1 MKIMNLYSQF
11 SISLKAGIIS
21 GLFEEQFFNKLNSYV
36 TNNIIKSQILRKT
49 LFKNIKIENDKNDTN
64 NTTQSFH
71 QKYKI
76 SYKKIIFNF
85 FTYHTY
91 YNDELTNDELN
102 NNLELKRIFF
112 LSLLFSVSILSIASP
127 AYSYI
132 NLNQGSLGIGASGI
146 LNEATTWICYRLA
159 PATLTLGLI
168 KGFYDIK
175 QHKPDAARK
184 AFITA
189 AAGTGV
195 MLAPTIT
202 SAVLGIVQSAG
213 GATNG
218 ITIGA
223 GNGASTV
230 GQP

>member
-1 MKIMNLYSQF
+1 M
-11 SISLKAGIIS
+11 LK
-21 GLFEEQFFNKLNSYV
+21 N
-36 TNNIIKSQILRKT
+36 
-49 LFKNIKIENDKNDTN
+49 
-64 NTTQSFH
+64 
-71 QKYKI
+71 
-76 SYKKIIFNF
+76 FNF
-85 FTYHTY
+85 K
-91 YNDELTNDELN
+91 D
-102 NNLELKRIFF
+102 
-112 LSLLFSVSILSIASP
+112 VSILSAINYYSSKIAVKIQTEIYERKWKNILLFAFTFGSIVS
-127 AYSYI
+127 AGSRAFAII

-159 PATLTLGLI
+159 PATLTIGLV

-202 SAVLGIVQSAG
+202 GAILGIVQNAGGSAG
-213 GATNG
+213 AINMGG
-218 ITIGA
+218 
-223 GNGASTV
+223 GNGSTTV

>member
-1 MKIMNLYSQF
+1 ML
-11 SISLKAGIIS
+11 
-21 GLFEEQFFNKLNSYV
+21 
-36 TNNIIKSQILRKT
+36 
-49 LFKNIKIENDKNDTN
+49 
-64 NTTQSFH
+64 
-71 QKYKI
+71 
-76 SYKKIIFNF
+76 KKIFEDYPIKLAAKIQTEISSVSVWEKTAVFV
-85 FTYHTY
+85 
-91 YNDELTNDELN
+91 LTFGSL
-102 NNLELKRIFF
+102 
-112 LSLLFSVSILSIASP
+112 LSLSSYAS
-127 AYSYI
+127 ATI

-159 PATLTLGLI
+159 PATLTIGLV

-202 SAVLGIVQSAG
+202 GAILGIVQSAG
-213 GATNG
+213 GATGG
-218 ITIGA
+218 INIGG
-223 GNGASTV
+223 GNGATTV

>member
-1 MKIMNLYSQF
+1 MNLKNYFDDF
-11 SISLKAGIIS
+11 SINLSAYFLSGVYEERFFKGILKRRNDRFKSLFSKTGKNTLFLSAFIFGSILSLSLKAM
-21 GLFEEQFFNKLNSYV
+21 
-36 TNNIIKSQILRKT
+36 
-49 LFKNIKIENDKNDTN
+49 
-64 NTTQSFH
+64 
-71 QKYKI
+71 
-76 SYKKIIFNF
+76 
-85 FTYHTY
+85 
-91 YNDELTNDELN
+91 
-102 NNLELKRIFF
+102 
-112 LSLLFSVSILSIASP
+112 AM
-127 AYSYI
+127 I

-159 PATLTLGLI
+159 PATLTIGLV

-202 SAVLGIVQSAG
+202 GAILGIVQSAG
-213 GATNG
+213 GSSNG
-218 ITIGA
+218 IAIGS
-223 GNGASTV
+223 GNGSSTV

>member
-1 MKIMNLYSQF
+1 MKIIDFYDSVAIQLES
-11 SISLKAGIIS
+11 GIIS
-21 GLFEEQFFNKLNSYV
+21 GLFEEQLFNKLNRYIYFRFFLKEPII
-36 TNNIIKSQILRKT
+36 NIIRKKNRNDINNY
-49 LFKNIKIENDKNDTN
+49 KNIKINNNNNKNN
-64 NTTQSFH
+64 NNNMFYQIFQIK
-71 QKYKI
+71 QKNIFFNYCYKF
-76 SYKKIIFNF
+76 KKIYLPI
-85 FTYHTY
+85 
-91 YNDELTNDELN
+91 
-102 NNLELKRIFF
+102 
-112 LSLLFSVSILSIASP
+112 LLFSVSIFSIASP

-202 SAVLGIVQSAG
+202 SAVLGIVQNAG
-213 GATNG
+213 GAANG
-218 ITIGA
+218 VTIGS
-223 GNGASTV
+223 GNGSTTV

>member
-1 MKIMNLYSQF
+1 MRLRNYFNDFFIN
-11 SISLKAGIIS
+11 ISAYFLSGIYKERF
-21 GLFEEQFFNKLNSYV
+21 LRE
-36 TNNIIKSQILRKT
+36 ILRR
-49 LFKNIKIENDKNDTN
+49 KNTINI
-64 NTTQSFH
+64 
-71 QKYKI
+71 
-76 SYKKIIFNF
+76 
-85 FTYHTY
+85 
-91 YNDELTNDELN
+91 L
-102 NNLELKRIFF
+102 F
-112 LSLLFSVSILSIASP
+112 LSAFIFGSILLLSKEAV
-127 AYSYI
+127 AMI

-159 PATLTLGLI
+159 PATLTIGLV

-202 SAVLGIVQSAG
+202 GAILGIVQSAG
-213 GATNG
+213 GSSNG
-218 ITIGA
+218 IIIGS

>member
-1 MKIMNLYSQF
+1 MLKNVKVKISRRLSVINGY
-11 SISLKAGIIS
+11 SLKIAAKMQSEIYY
-21 GLFEEQFFNKLNSYV
+21 E
-36 TNNIIKSQILRKT
+36 
-49 LFKNIKIENDKNDTN
+49 KNW
-64 NTTQSFH
+64 
-71 QKYKI
+71 
-76 SYKKIIFNF
+76 KKILVSAFAF
-85 FTYHTY
+85 G
-91 YNDELTNDELN
+91 
-102 NNLELKRIFF
+102 
-112 LSLLFSVSILSIASP
+112 SILSVGSHAF
-127 AYSYI
+127 AVI

-159 PATLTLGLI
+159 PATLTIGLI

-202 SAVLGIVQSAG
+202 GAILGIVQNAG
-213 GATNG
+213 GAAGG
-218 ITIGA
+218 INMGG
-223 GNGASTV
+223 GNGATTV

>member
-1 MKIMNLYSQF
+1 MFKKSLIILKTKEFSNRSEYFSKFKIF
-11 SISLKAGIIS
+11 KVFEVIASIKNFYLNRCINIAAKIQTGIKQTGNKKYYWNTIA
-21 GLFEEQFFNKLNSYV
+21 LFAF
-36 TNNIIKSQILRKT
+36 
-49 LFKNIKIENDKNDTN
+49 
-64 NTTQSFH
+64 
-71 QKYKI
+71 
-76 SYKKIIFNF
+76 IF
-85 FTYHTY
+85 T
-91 YNDELTNDELN
+91 
-102 NNLELKRIFF
+102 
-112 LSLLFSVSILSIASP
+112 SILSVS
-127 AYSYI
+127 SYTVAMI

-159 PATLTLGLI
+159 PATLTIGLI

-202 SAVLGIVQSAG
+202 GAILGIVQSAG
-213 GATNG
+213 GTPSG
-218 ITIGA
+218 MDIGG
-223 GNGASTV
+223 GNGATTV

>member
-1 MKIMNLYSQF
+1 M
-11 SISLKAGIIS
+11 
-21 GLFEEQFFNKLNSYV
+21 
-36 TNNIIKSQILRKT
+36 
-49 LFKNIKIENDKNDTN
+49 
-64 NTTQSFH
+64 
-71 QKYKI
+71 
-76 SYKKIIFNF
+76 
-85 FTYHTY
+85 
-91 YNDELTNDELN
+91 
-102 NNLELKRIFF
+102 
-112 LSLLFSVSILSIASP
+112 
-127 AYSYI
+127 I

-159 PATLTLGLI
+159 PATLTIGLV

-202 SAVLGIVQSAG
+202 GAILGIVQSAG
-213 GATNG
+213 GSANG
-218 ITIGA
+218 INMGG
-223 GNGASTV
+223 GNGSTTV

>member
-1 MKIMNLYSQF
+1 MKINDFYNSVAIRLES
-11 SISLKAGIIS
+11 GIIS
-21 GLFEEQFFNKLNSYV
+21 GLFEEQLFNKLNRYIYFIFFLKESIINIIRKKNR
-36 TNNIIKSQILRKT
+36 NNINNYENI
-49 LFKNIKIENDKNDTN
+49 NIKIHINNNSNNNMFYQIFQIKQKNIFFN
-64 NTTQSFH
+64 YC
-71 QKYKI
+71 YKF
-76 SYKKIIFNF
+76 KKIYLPI
-85 FTYHTY
+85 
-91 YNDELTNDELN
+91 
-102 NNLELKRIFF
+102 
-112 LSLLFSVSILSIASP
+112 LLFSVSIFSIASP

-202 SAVLGIVQSAG
+202 GAVLGIVQNAG
-213 GATNG
+213 GAANG
-218 ITIGA
+218 VTIGS
-223 GNGASTV
+223 GNGSTTV

>member
-1 MKIMNLYSQF
+1 MSAKKLKNAVYFNYFNLFEFFNRFKIFQTIKTFKNFYFNS
-11 SISLKAGIIS
+11 SINIAAKIQSEIKENTSNKSYGKVFISVFAFGSIIS
-21 GLFEEQFFNKLNSYV
+21 VASY
-36 TNNIIKSQILRKT
+36 
-49 LFKNIKIENDKNDTN
+49 
-64 NTTQSFH
+64 
-71 QKYKI
+71 
-76 SYKKIIFNF
+76 
-85 FTYHTY
+85 
-91 YNDELTNDELN
+91 
-102 NNLELKRIFF
+102 
-112 LSLLFSVSILSIASP
+112 AS
-127 AYSYI
+127 AMI

-159 PATLTLGLI
+159 PATLTIGLV

-202 SAVLGIVQSAG
+202 GAILGIVQNAG
-213 GATNG
+213 GAAAGMN
-218 ITIGA
+218 IGA
-223 GNGASTV
+223 GNGATTI